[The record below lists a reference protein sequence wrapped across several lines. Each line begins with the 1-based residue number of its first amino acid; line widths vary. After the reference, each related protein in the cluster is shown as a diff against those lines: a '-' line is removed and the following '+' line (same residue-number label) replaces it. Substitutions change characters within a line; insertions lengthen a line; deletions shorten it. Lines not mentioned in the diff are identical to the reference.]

1 MSTPLLEYRIAG
13 LQRRLA
19 EDGTAELGIR
29 VEARNGLVLVH
40 GTVPSAACRDELLE
54 VIAAELDGLPVR
66 TDIVAAEAAAPD
78 HPEVLS

>member
-1 MSTPLLEYRIAG
+1 MTASLLEYRIAG

-29 VEARNGLVLVH
+29 VEARNGLVLVN
-40 GTVPSAACRDELLE
+40 GTVPSTACRDELLD

-66 TDIVAAEAAAPD
+66 TDIAVAETLAPD

>member
-1 MSTPLLEYRIAG
+1 MSASLLEYRIAE

-40 GTVPSAACRDELLE
+40 GTVPSAACRDELLA
-54 VIAAELDGLPVR
+54 VVAAELEGLPVR
-66 TDIVAAEAAAPD
+66 TDIVIAEADAPE

>member
-1 MSTPLLEYRIAG
+1 MNTSLLEYRIAG

-29 VEARNGLVLVH
+29 VEARSGLVLVH
-40 GTVPSAACRDELLE
+40 GTVPSTACRDELLE

-66 TDIVAAEAAAPD
+66 TDIALVEALAPD

>member
-1 MSTPLLEYRIAG
+1 MNASLVEYRIAG

-54 VIAAELDGLPVR
+54 VIAVELDGLPVR
-66 TDIVAAEAAAPD
+66 TDIVTAEAAAPD